1 MHASDGSGS
10 APGPLDSA
18 LSVVEERSGSPMKP
32 MKQPGAQVPSTVL
45 GEPGE
50 LGEPGGAG
58 GPVVVGEPG
67 ALGALGGMLGRA
79 LHQTGD
85 VLALGATVVRSAV
98 LHPRGFWAEA
108 GTQFYESLR
117 LVAVPMVV
125 SLVAFGLGAPGIQG
139 GNLENIFGV
148 PEQLGSFFVMASIR
162 EFAPWIDAM
171 VVAGVVGTA
180 ITADLGARK
189 IREELDALE
198 VLGLDPVRELV
209 LPRVVAVT
217 FLTGLCDVAGVLI
230 GAVGGYIAAV
240 PLLGAAPGNFF
251 HDFFAN
257 ASVTDLWGSVLK
269 TTIFGF
275 IIGIVCSYK
284 GLKASG
290 GPSGVGRAVNQA
302 VVASFALIWVVN
314 YVFTDILLGT
324 HPGIQ
329 VIK

>member
-1 MHASDGSGS
+1 MQGSDGPGS
-10 APGPLDSA
+10 APGLPSPGP
-18 LSVVEERSGSPMKP
+18 SVVDERRGWRSGPA
-32 MKQPGAQVPSTVL
+32 GVRVPS
-45 GEPGE
+45 GEPGD
-50 LGEPGGAG
+50 PGGAADLA
-58 GPVVVGEPG
+58 VGAEPG

-85 VLALGATVVRSAV
+85 LLALGATVVGSAV
-98 LHPRGFWAEA
+98 RRPRGFWAET

-139 GNLENIFGV
+139 GNIENIFGI

-209 LPRVVAVT
+209 VPRVIAVT
-217 FLTGLCDVAGVLI
+217 LLTGLCDVAGVLI

>member
-1 MHASDGSGS
+1 MADLEGKPQAGRSVSERGSTAVADNSAEAVAGEALLTNAPAS
-10 APGPLDSA
+10 PPE
-18 LSVVEERSGSPMKP
+18 VT
-32 MKQPGAQVPSTVL
+32 TVL
-45 GEPGE
+45 EA
-50 LGEPGGAG
+50 AG
-58 GPVVVGEPG
+58 G
-67 ALGALGGMLGRA
+67 LISSA
-79 LHQTGD
+79 LHQTGE
-85 VLALGATVVRSAV
+85 VLALGWQVSWSVIR
-98 LHPRGFWAEA
+98 HPTGFWAEA
-108 GTQFYESLR
+108 GEQFYANVR
-117 LVAVPMVV
+117 LVAIPMVI

-180 ITADLGARK
+180 ITADLGARR

-198 VLGLDPVRELV
+198 VLGLDPIRELV
-209 LPRVVAVT
+209 VPRVVAVT

-257 ASVTDLWGSVLK
+257 ASVTDVWGSVVK

-284 GLKASG
+284 GLKAKG

-302 VVASFALIWVVN
+302 VVAAFALIWVVN

-324 HPGIQ
+324 HPGIE